1 MVCAQEA
8 SLIAEKGGRN
18 KGVAGAP
25 PAPGAGPLRLLGLP
39 KCLGD
44 NKALRAQP
52 SKLSTSQGPG
62 TWVTVFPTTTGSSGS
77 IRSAQCP
84 WDGQPRLCAC
94 AAPPPPQQSLAGRR
108 LPAFPL
114 PLCSSAALH
123 SLLKLASLELRDRV
137 PCSLGLSLAA
147 QFPQS
152 PRSSPWD
159 CVPRIP
165 LPRWPSL
172 WKKLCGEALGE
183 NRAQPPLAR
192 G

>member
-62 TWVTVFPTTTGSSGS
+62 TWVTVFPTTTGSPD
-77 IRSAQCP
+77 CV
-84 WDGQPRLCAC
+84 L
-94 AAPPPPQQSLAGRR
+94 APPPRPHSSL
-108 LPAFPL
+108 LPAADCLHSPCPCVLQPLCTVCLNSL
-114 PLCSSAALH
+114 PLSSGTECPAL
-123 SLLKLASLELRDRV
+123 LA
-137 PCSLGLSLAA
+137 SLAA

>member
-62 TWVTVFPTTTGSSGS
+62 TWVTVFPTTTGSPDCVL
-77 IRSAQCP
+77 AP
-84 WDGQPRLCAC
+84 P
-94 AAPPPPQQSLAGRR
+94 PPPPQQSLAGRR

-137 PCSLGLSLAA
+137 PCSLGLFGSPVPTVPKVLTLGLCPPHPPSQVA
-147 QFPQS
+147 FPVEEAMWRG
-152 PRSSPWD
+152 PR
-159 CVPRIP
+159 
-165 LPRWPSL
+165 
-172 WKKLCGEALGE
+172 
-183 NRAQPPLAR
+183 
-192 G
+192 

>member
-1 MVCAQEA
+1 M
-8 SLIAEKGGRN
+8 
-18 KGVAGAP
+18 AGAP

-137 PCSLGLSLAA
+137 PCSLGLFGSPVPTVPKVLTLGLCPPHPPSQVA
-147 QFPQS
+147 FPVEEAMWRG
-152 PRSSPWD
+152 PR
-159 CVPRIP
+159 
-165 LPRWPSL
+165 
-172 WKKLCGEALGE
+172 
-183 NRAQPPLAR
+183 
-192 G
+192 